1 MVAVTDDRKNSLKML
16 TLYVLCLRPPRYLR
30 GKPVISA
37 QKLLRV
43 C

>member
-1 MVAVTDDRKNSLKML
+1 ML

-37 QKLLRV
+37 QTSQGVLSAQP
-43 C
+43 